1 MSDLSLTAT
10 ARAAAT
16 AEILRASGAS
26 NATAVKGV
34 GVWRALACDALARPA
49 AWTSDI
55 DARCGAGRVGLHLIR
70 YLDKGKYACIESDP
84 ASLHALAAYELPLA
98 GLMHRAP
105 QLELRPNI
113 TSAASSH
120 DADVVVYV
128 DDEDQFGFG
137 AAEQLL
143 CGGHRRAA
151 TTLLMWRANLGP
163 AERRRLTR
171 AGRPCGLRL
180 VCLAPR
186 GARDLWCAYPAPAHA
201 PSHGWTVAVYAT
213 PDETL

>member
-1 MSDLSLTAT
+1 
-10 ARAAAT
+10 
-16 AEILRASGAS
+16 
-26 NATAVKGV
+26 
-34 GVWRALACDALARPA
+34 
-49 AWTSDI
+49 
-55 DARCGAGRVGLHLIR
+55 
-70 YLDKGKYACIESDP
+70 
-84 ASLHALAAYELPLA
+84 
-98 GLMHRAP
+98 MHRAP

-120 DADVVVYV
+120 DADVVVFV

-143 CGGHRRAA
+143 CGGRRRAA

-180 VCLAPR
+180 VCVAPR
-186 GARDLWCAYPAPAHA
+186 GANAECSAPPHKCIWCAYPAPAHA

>member
-1 MSDLSLTAT
+1 MNDFSLTAT

-26 NATAVKGV
+26 NATDVKGV

-49 AWTSDI
+49 AWT
-55 DARCGAGRVGLHLIR
+55 
-70 YLDKGKYACIESDP
+70 
-84 ASLHALAAYELPLA
+84 
-98 GLMHRAP
+98 
-105 QLELRPNI
+105 
-113 TSAASSH
+113 
-120 DADVVVYV
+120 
-128 DDEDQFGFG
+128 
-137 AAEQLL
+137 
-143 CGGHRRAA
+143 
-151 TTLLMWRANLGP
+151 
-163 AERRRLTR
+163 RLTR

-186 GARDLWCAYPAPAHA
+186 GANAECSAPPHKCIWCAYPAPAHA

>member
-1 MSDLSLTAT
+1 MQSDFSLTAT

-16 AEILRASGAS
+16 AEILRASDAL

-49 AWTSDI
+49 A
-55 DARCGAGRVGLHLIR
+55 C
-70 YLDKGKYACIESDP
+70 
-84 ASLHALAAYELPLA
+84 
-98 GLMHRAP
+98 
-105 QLELRPNI
+105 
-113 TSAASSH
+113 
-120 DADVVVYV
+120 
-128 DDEDQFGFG
+128 
-137 AAEQLL
+137 
-143 CGGHRRAA
+143 
-151 TTLLMWRANLGP
+151 ANLGP

-186 GARDLWCAYPAPAHA
+186 GANAECSAPPYKCIWCAYPAPAHA

>member
-1 MSDLSLTAT
+1 MLFAGSAEGSPIDELSSSSSSCIHTAH
-10 ARAAAT
+10 
-16 AEILRASGAS
+16 
-26 NATAVKGV
+26 
-34 GVWRALACDALARPA
+34 ALLAR
-49 AWTSDI
+49 TN
-55 DARCGAGRVGLHLIR
+55 
-70 YLDKGKYACIESDP
+70 
-84 ASLHALAAYELPLA
+84 
-98 GLMHRAP
+98 RAP

-120 DADVVVYV
+120 DADVVVFV
-128 DDEDQFGFG
+128 DDEDRLGFG

-186 GARDLWCAYPAPAHA
+186 GANAECNAPPYKCIWCAYPAPAHA
-201 PSHGWTVAVYAT
+201 PAHGWTVAVYAT